1 MESIGNMLSPKGGIL
16 LSPHVPA
23 MIQAKE
29 TKVKAIRPHHT
40 SHVRC
45 SLPFTTQIVF
55 FGLLENSSLQSTQ
68 LIINQTQNSIK
79 DQGKLDKGFNFLGNI
94 GMVI

>member
-45 SLPFTTQIVF
+45 SLPFYHSNCFLWIIRKFQPPIHTID
-55 FGLLENSSLQSTQ
+55 NQSDSKF
-68 LIINQTQNSIK
+68 NQGSRKT
-79 DQGKLDKGFNFLGNI
+79 
-94 GMVI
+94 